1 MSTIAIDPGKSGG
14 IAYSLD
20 DGESHSLPMPQ
31 TPGDILET
39 LRTIKAISGPCVEC
53 YLEECI
59 KYAGKEQSGSSAIV
73 YGRNYGFLEGV
84 IQTLG
89 IKLYLVRPQEWQK
102 VLKLGRRN
110 GATTTVWKNKL
121 KAHAQRLFPTEKVT
135 LKTADALLIL
145 EYALK
150 GGAV

>member
-1 MSTIAIDPGKSGG
+1 MITIAIDPGKRGG

-20 DGESHSLPMPQ
+20 DGESHSLPMPE

-39 LRTIKAISGPCVEC
+39 LRTIKVISGPSIEC
-53 YLEECI
+53 YMEECI
-59 KYAGKEQSGSSAIV
+59 KYAGKNQTGSTGIV

-89 IKLYLVRPQEWQK
+89 IKLYLVRPQVWQK
-102 VLKLGRRN
+102 ALKLGTRN
-110 GATTTVWKNKL
+110 GKTPTVWKNKL
-121 KAHAQRLFPTEKVT
+121 KAQAQRLFPTEKVT

-150 GGAV
+150 GGAA

>member
-1 MSTIAIDPGKSGG
+1 MIIIAIDPGKSGG

-20 DGESHSLPMPQ
+20 DGETHSLPMPQ

-39 LRTIKAISGPCVEC
+39 LRTIKAISGPSIEC
-53 YLEECI
+53 YLESCV
-59 KYAGKEQSGSSAIV
+59 KYAGKEQSGSAAIV
-73 YGRNYGFLEGV
+73 YGRNYGFIEGV

-89 IKLYLVRPQEWQK
+89 IKLHLVRPQEWQK
-102 VLKLGRRN
+102 VLKLGTRR
-110 GATTTVWKNKL
+110 GATTTEWKNKL
-121 KAHAQRLFPTEKVT
+121 KAQAQRLFPTEKVT

-150 GGAV
+150 GGAA

>member
-1 MSTIAIDPGKSGG
+1 
-14 IAYSLD
+14 
-20 DGESHSLPMPQ
+20 MPE

-39 LRTIKAISGPCVEC
+39 LRTIKAISGPSIEC
-53 YLEECI
+53 YLESCV
-59 KYAGKEQSGSSAIV
+59 KYAGKEQSGSAAFV
-73 YGRNYGFLEGV
+73 YGRNYGFFEGV

-89 IKLYLVRPQEWQK
+89 IKLHLVRPQEWQK
-102 VLKLGRRN
+102 VLKLGKRN

-121 KAHAQRLFPTEKVT
+121 KAQAQRLFPTEKVT

>member
-1 MSTIAIDPGKSGG
+1 
-14 IAYSLD
+14 
-20 DGESHSLPMPQ
+20 MPE

-39 LRTIKAISGPCVEC
+39 LRTIKAISGPSIEC
-53 YLEECI
+53 YLESCV
-59 KYAGKEQSGSSAIV
+59 KYAGKEQSGSAAIV
-73 YGRNYGFLEGV
+73 YGRNYGFIEGV

-89 IKLYLVRPQEWQK
+89 SKLHLVRPQEWQK
-102 VLKLGRRN
+102 VLKLGKRN

-121 KAHAQRLFPTEKVT
+121 KAQAQRLFPTEKVT

>member
-1 MSTIAIDPGKSGG
+1 LITIAIDPGKRGG
-14 IAYSLD
+14 IAYQLE
-20 DGESHSLPMPQ
+20 DGEYHSVPMPE

-39 LRTIKAISGPCVEC
+39 LRTIKAISGPCIVC

-73 YGRNYGFLEGV
+73 YGRNYGFIEGV
-84 IQTLG
+84 VQTLG
-89 IKLYLVRPQEWQK
+89 IKLYLVRPQAWQK
-102 VLKLGRRN
+102 ALKLGTRN
-110 GATTTVWKNKL
+110 GATTTQWKNKL
-121 KAHAQRLFPTEKVT
+121 KAQAQRLFPTEKVT

-150 GGAV
+150 GGKA

>member
-1 MSTIAIDPGKSGG
+1 MITIAIDPGKSGG

-20 DGESHSLPMPQ
+20 DGECHSLSMPQ

-39 LRTIKAISGPCVEC
+39 LRTIKAISGPSIEC
-53 YLEECI
+53 YLEACI
-59 KYAGKEQSGSSAIV
+59 KYAGKEQSGSAAIV
-73 YGRNYGFLEGV
+73 YGRNYGFIEGG

-89 IKLYLVRPQEWQK
+89 IKLHLVRPQEWQK
-102 VLKLGRRN
+102 VLKLGKRK
-110 GATTTVWKNKL
+110 GANTTVWKNKL
-121 KAHAQRLFPTEKVT
+121 KAHAKSLFPTEKVT

-150 GGAV
+150 GGTA

>member
-1 MSTIAIDPGKSGG
+1 MITIAIDPGKSGG

-20 DGESHSLPMPQ
+20 DGECHSIPMPE

-39 LRTIKAISGPCVEC
+39 LRTIKAISGPSIEC
-53 YLEECI
+53 YLESCV
-59 KYAGKEQSGSSAIV
+59 KYAGKEQSGSAAIV
-73 YGRNYGFLEGV
+73 YGRNYGFIEGV

-89 IKLYLVRPQEWQK
+89 IKLHLVRPQEWQK
-102 VLKLGRRN
+102 VLKLGKRN

-121 KAHAQRLFPTEKVT
+121 KAQAQRLFPTEKVT